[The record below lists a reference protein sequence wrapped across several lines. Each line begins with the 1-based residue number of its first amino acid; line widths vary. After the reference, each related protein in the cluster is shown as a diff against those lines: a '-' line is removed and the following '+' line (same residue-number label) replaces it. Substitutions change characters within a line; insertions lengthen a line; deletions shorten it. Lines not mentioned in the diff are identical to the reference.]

1 MGLSLEKR
9 RNLWPKQMGTPKFRD
24 QREEKPANEE
34 FVIRQESQELVVSQK
49 PSEVWEEGRVD
60 CEVD

>member
-1 MGLSLEKR
+1 MRLPRMGLSLEKR

-34 FVIRQESQELVVSQK
+34 FVIR
-49 PSEVWEEGRVD
+49 
-60 CEVD
+60 